1 MATARPPAAT
11 GGART
16 PAQTYGLVFGAIYL
30 LVGIIGFAFTGFS
43 DFATVT
49 TDKIIV
55 FNVNP
60 LHNLVH
66 IALGGVLIA
75 GSRAPATARTANLV
89 VGIVLLVVALIGFIE
104 TPDQVLEW
112 LNIRHGATDADN
124 FLHLITGAAAVYFG
138 TAGAEGYTTRA
149 TPAT

>member
-1 MATARPPAAT
+1 MATARPPVTT

-43 DFATVT
+43 DFATGT
-49 TDKIIV
+49 TDKIII
-55 FNVNP
+55 FHVNP

-66 IALGGVLIA
+66 IALGAVLIA
-75 GSRAPATARTANLV
+75 GSRTHASAKTANLV
-89 VGIVLLVVALIGFIE
+89 IGVVLLVVALIGFIE
-104 TPDQVLEW
+104 TPDKVLEW
-112 LNIRHGATDADN
+112 LNIHGATDADN

-138 TAGAEGYTTRA
+138 TAGAQSYTTGTTGA
-149 TPAT
+149 A

>member
-30 LVGIIGFAFTGFS
+30 LVGIVGFAFTGF
-43 DFATVT
+43 DNFATFT
-49 TDKIIV
+49 NDKIII
-55 FNVNP
+55 FYVNP
-60 LHNLVH
+60 LHNIVH
-66 IALGGVLIA
+66 IALGAILIA
-75 GSRAPATARTANLV
+75 GSRTHAGAKTANLV

-104 TPDQVLEW
+104 TPDKVLE
-112 LNIRHGATDADN
+112 LLSIDGSGSADN

-138 TAGAEGYTTRA
+138 TAGAAGYTTRA